1 MVDPEDVARRYAVD
15 LERTVDR
22 LRSLSLVRLGA
33 AFEPEPTRA
42 EAARDL
48 VQRLADEAA
57 DLSGEPRR
65 TVPRL
70 ADSAVGDQLA
80 VVGRDLLDAAV
91 LAERPDLL
99 DDPAAALLALRRR
112 L

>member
-1 MVDPEDVARRYAVD
+1 MSDVAGLPERYAAD

-22 LRSLSLVRLGA
+22 LRSLALVRLGA
-33 AFEPEPTRA
+33 EFHPEATRA
-42 EAARDL
+42 DAARDL
-48 VQRLADEAA
+48 VQQLADQAA
-57 DLSGEPRR
+57 DLSATSRR

-80 VVGRDLLDAAV
+80 VVGRDLLEEAV
-91 LAERPDLL
+91 LAERL
-99 DDPAAALLALRRR
+99 DVLESSAAALLALRRR